1 MSVLQ
6 FDHDEVRDV
15 YVPVNPAARAL
26 CDAFEEQFLWDSQ
39 LTSLSKG
46 FVIEVGVVTRVYKSY
61 TPIPNTD
68 ENPF

>member
-6 FDHDEVRDV
+6 FDHDEVRNV
-15 YVPVNPAARAL
+15 YIPVSPAARAL
-26 CDAFEEQFLWDSQ
+26 CDAFEEPYLDDNQ
-39 LTSLSKG
+39 LTPLSKE

-68 ENPF
+68 EDPF